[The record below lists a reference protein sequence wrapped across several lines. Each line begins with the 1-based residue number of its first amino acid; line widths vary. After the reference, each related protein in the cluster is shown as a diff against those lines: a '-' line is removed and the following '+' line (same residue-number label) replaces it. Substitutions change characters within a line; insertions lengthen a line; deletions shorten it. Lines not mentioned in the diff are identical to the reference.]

1 MLTITT
7 FVIVTAI
14 KIVIALVVPLTA
26 VAYTT
31 WLERKL
37 VATYRTAGG
46 RSGWGH
52 SDCCS
57 RWPTD

>member
-7 FVIVTAI
+7 FIVVSVI
-14 KIVIALVVPLTA
+14 KIVIALLVLLTA

-37 VATYRTAGG
+37 V
-46 RSGWGH
+46 GH
-52 SDCCS
+52 IQN
-57 RWPTD
+57 R